1 MGRLEYWLIVG
12 SGGGGCNNTLYL
24 RKYNLTGE
32 NNCLADVETM
42 KRSPLEMHVEI
53 LEILDHCGP
62 LKLTPIMYI
71 VNVDCSI
78 LKQTLVFLA
87 KQGRLKRKSLN
98 EKEKSLR

>member
-1 MGRLEYWLIVG
+1 
-12 SGGGGCNNTLYL
+12 
-24 RKYNLTGE
+24 
-32 NNCLADVETM
+32 
-42 KRSPLEMHVEI
+42 MHVEI